1 MRKKIMAITAALVKE
16 LREKSNAG
24 MMECKKA
31 LVEANGDLEKAY
43 DGLRKRGLNIAAKK
57 SSRATKEGVIGSYI
71 HSNNKIGVLVEI
83 SCETD
88 FVAKN
93 DDFKELVKDICLQVA
108 SAAPLFLKREDVP
121 AEMIE
126 REKAI
131 YIEQVK
137 GKPENIID
145 KIIEGKLDK
154 FYKEVC
160 LTEQVFV
167 KDDKKKITDVL
178 NDAIAKLGEN
188 MILKRFV
195 RFQVG
200 EEV

>member
-1 MRKKIMAITAALVKE
+1 MAITAALVKE

-24 MMECKKA
+24 MMDCKKA

-93 DDFKELVKDICLQVA
+93 EDFKTLVKDICLQVA
-108 SAAPLFLKREDVP
+108 SAAPLYLKREEVP
-121 AEMIE
+121 AEMVE

-131 YIEQVK
+131 YVEQVK

-167 KDDKKKITDVL
+167 KDDKKKVTDVL

-188 MILKRFV
+188 MIIKRFV

-200 EEV
+200 ENA

>member
-1 MRKKIMAITAALVKE
+1 MAITAALVKE

-24 MMECKKA
+24 MMDCKKA

-93 DDFKELVKDICLQVA
+93 EDFKTLVKDICLQVA
-108 SAAPLFLKREDVP
+108 SAAPLYLKREEVP
-121 AEMIE
+121 EEMIE

-167 KDDKKKITDVL
+167 KDDKKKVTDVL

-188 MILKRFV
+188 MIIKRFV

-200 EEV
+200 ENA

>member
-1 MRKKIMAITAALVKE
+1 MAISAALVKE

-24 MMECKKA
+24 MMDCKKA
-31 LVEANGDLEKAY
+31 LQETNGDMEKAF
-43 DGLRKRGLNIAAKK
+43 DALRKRGLNIAAKK
-57 SSRATKEGVIGSYI
+57 SSRATKEGVVGSYI
-71 HSNNKIGVLVEI
+71 HSNHKIGVLVELG
-83 SCETD
+83 CETD

-93 DDFKELVKDICLQVA
+93 EAFAVLVKDLCLQVA
-108 SAAPLFLKREDVP
+108 SAAPQYLKRDEVP
-121 AEMIE
+121 AKVIE
-126 REKAI
+126 REKEI
-131 YIEQVK
+131 YKEQVK

-154 FYKEVC
+154 FYKEIC
-160 LTEQVFV
+160 LTEQIFV
-167 KDDKKKITDVL
+167 KDDKKTITDVI

-188 MILKRFV
+188 MVIRRFV

>member
-1 MRKKIMAITAALVKE
+1 MAITAALVKE

-24 MMECKKA
+24 MMDCKKA
-31 LVEANGDLEKAY
+31 LQEANGDLEKAY

-93 DDFKELVKDICLQVA
+93 EEFKELVKDICLQVA
-108 SAAPLFLKREDVP
+108 SAAPLYLTRDEVP
-121 AEMIE
+121 EEMIE

-154 FYKEVC
+154 FYKEIC
-160 LTEQVFV
+160 LTEQIFV
-167 KDDKKKITDVL
+167 KDDKKRISDVL

-188 MILKRFV
+188 MIIKRFV

-200 EEV
+200 EDA

>member
-1 MRKKIMAITAALVKE
+1 MAITAALVKE

-24 MMECKKA
+24 MMDCKKA
-31 LVEANGDLEKAY
+31 LQEANGDIEKAY

-57 SSRATKEGVIGSYI
+57 SSRATKEGVVGSYI

-93 DDFKELVKDICLQVA
+93 EEFKELVKDICLQIA
-108 SAAPLFLKREDVP
+108 SAAPLYLNRDEVP

-188 MILKRFV
+188 MIIKRFV

-200 EEV
+200 ENA

>member
-1 MRKKIMAITAALVKE
+1 MAITAALVKE

-93 DDFKELVKDICLQVA
+93 DGFKELVKDICLQVA
-108 SAAPLFLKREDVP
+108 SAAPLFLKREEVP

-131 YIEQVK
+131 YVEQVK

-167 KDDKKKITDVL
+167 KDDKKKVTDVL

-188 MILKRFV
+188 MLIKRFV

-200 EEV
+200 EKV

>member
-1 MRKKIMAITAALVKE
+1 MAITAALVKE

-24 MMECKKA
+24 MMDCKKA

-93 DDFKELVKDICLQVA
+93 EGFKELVKDICLQVA
-108 SAAPLFLKREDVP
+108 SAAPLYLKRDEVP
-121 AEMIE
+121 EEMIE

-131 YIEQVK
+131 YVEQVK

-188 MILKRFV
+188 MIIKRFV

>member
-1 MRKKIMAITAALVKE
+1 MAISATLVKE

-31 LVEANGDLEKAY
+31 LQATNGDIEKAY
-43 DGLRKRGLNIAAKK
+43 DALRKSGLNIAAKK
-57 SSRATKEGVIGSYI
+57 SSRATKEGIIGSYI
-71 HSNNKIGVLVEI
+71 HSNNKIGVLVEV

-93 DDFKELVKDICLQVA
+93 DEFKTLIKDLCLQVA
-108 SAAPLFLKREDVP
+108 SASPQYLNREEVP
-121 AEMIE
+121 AEVVE
-126 REKAI
+126 REKDI

-137 GKPENIID
+137 GKPENIVD
-145 KIIEGKLDK
+145 KIIDGKLNK
-154 FYKEVC
+154 FYKEIC
-160 LTEQVFV
+160 LTEQVFI
-167 KDDKKKITDVL
+167 KDDKKTITDVL

-188 MILKRFV
+188 MIIKRFV

-200 EEV
+200 EKA